1 MNDLMKP
8 TAAAG
13 NNRFSD
19 KDVAATFA
27 AYPSRLRRRL
37 LALRKMIL
45 SVAAKAD
52 GVGKL
57 DETLKWRQPSYLPA
71 QSKSGTTIRIDQVKD
86 APKYALYF
94 HCQTNLVETF
104 RRLYPDDMSY
114 VGNRSIEFALDDKV
128 PDKALRHCIVL
139 ALTYHRRN
147 RTK

>member
-1 MNDLMKP
+1 MSTIKNQ
-8 TAAAG
+8 
-13 NNRFSD
+13 
-19 KDVAATFA
+19 DVAAAFR
-27 AYPSRLRRRL
+27 AYPAPVRAKLMKLRQ
-37 LALRKMIL
+37 MIL
-45 SVAAKAD
+45 DTAAKTD

-71 QSKSGTTIRIDQVKD
+71 QSKSGTTIRVDQVKD